1 MPVAVSR
8 AVAAPSRPSFS
19 APVNIPPWQV
29 DLRRAMTPLLPD
41 PGRQRLRSLLEYQME
56 HDTPG
61 LLAWLRAL
69 SAEDRATLPIQWERM
84 QPVSLH
90 DVETIMALAP
100 PDAVELLRDRF
111 AALIDGDA
119 TTRAWV
125 KSLPPGEARDAAW
138 EDYAARAGQLRP
150 DSLPDLLK
158 EAPNDKARRRLTSI
172 LAGLRATIDP
182 QGGMAFADGLPDP
195 LARRAAR
202 LTVMHAIGKTD
213 SVQAFR
219 MFAATEES
227 WSEAGLARL
236 IPLFSGTA
244 EPEIL
249 ATEGL
254 RLKNPKTRDAVVDS
268 ALSTWLWQ
276 DVHGASDWIR
286 QLPVGD
292 LQDRQVV
299 ALAQYLSSI
308 SPAEAIGW
316 ALTIRGEET
325 RSEAVLEV
333 AIDWVRRSPA
343 EFTAWMAQTPLD
355 PAIRADIEG
364 VFRSTKF
371 HWGAWSDED
380 GTFIVSPR

>member
-8 AVAAPSRPSFS
+8 AAVAPSRPSFS
-19 APVNIPPWQV
+19 APMNIPPWQV
-29 DLRRAMTPLLPD
+29 ELRRAMTPLLPD

-69 SAEDRATLPIQWERM
+69 SAKDRATLPIEWERM
-84 QPVSLH
+84 QPVSLR

-111 AALIDGDA
+111 ATLIDGDA

-202 LTVMHAIGKTD
+202 LTVMQAICETD
-213 SVQAFR
+213 PARAFQ

-227 WSEAGLARL
+227 WSESDGLEVAFLLGGKLDEECLPLALTLKTAAVRDRL
-236 IPLFSGTA
+236 VSSVLGA
-244 EPEIL
+244 L
-249 ATEGL
+249 L
-254 RLKNPKTRDAVVDS
+254 DRDLVA
-268 ALSTWLWQ
+268 A
-276 DVHGASDWIR
+276 ADWIR
-286 QLPVGD
+286 QLPIGD
-292 LQDRQVV
+292 FRDGQVV
-299 ALAQYLSSI
+299 RVILKLVSI
-308 SPAEAIGW
+308 SPAEAMPW
-316 ALTIRGEET
+316 AMSLRAGGE
-325 RSEAVLEV
+325 RSSFISEV
-333 AIDWVRRSPA
+333 AGSWVARSPMEA
-343 EFTAWMAQTPLD
+343 EAWAAQTALD
-355 PAIRADIEG
+355 PATRKAVEKG
-364 VFRSTKF
+364 FQSGTSPSWLFGLRP
-371 HWGAWSDED
+371 D
-380 GTFIVSPR
+380 GTFTTFRR